1 MSGITPDW
9 RLSSRNWL
17 TEVQKMKR
25 QGQLSQTGTSNILQP
40 QRERLDSINLQ
51 VVDLLSERMKVC
63 MDIAQLKAIYGIAM
77 MQPGRIS
84 YVLDMIKIRSEAVG
98 LRPEYA
104 ESIFRLIIEE
114 TCTQEDV
121 LINQCLAPGRPS

>member
-1 MSGITPDW
+1 
-9 RLSSRNWL
+9 
-17 TEVQKMKR
+17 MKQ

-40 QRERLDSINLQ
+40 QRERLDLINLQ

-63 MDIAQLKAIYGIAM
+63 MDIAKLKAVHDIAM

-84 YVLDMIKIRSEAVG
+84 YVLDMIKTRSEAVG

-104 ESIFRLIIEE
+104 ESIFKLIIEE
-114 TCTQEDV
+114 TCIQEDV
-121 LINQCLAPGRPS
+121 LINRCLAPGQSS

>member
-1 MSGITPDW
+1 
-9 RLSSRNWL
+9 
-17 TEVQKMKR
+17 MKQ

-63 MDIAQLKAIYGIAM
+63 MAIAELKAVHGIAM

-84 YVLDMIKIRSEAVG
+84 YVLDMIKTRSEAVG
-98 LRPEYA
+98 LRAEYT
-104 ESIFRLIIEE
+104 ESIFKLIIEE
-114 TCTQEDV
+114 TCIQEDV
-121 LINQCLAPGRPS
+121 LINRCLAEGRPS